1 MLIIIVAPVFYKRS
15 LCPMGFSDTRLQKA
29 VAICFLNKI
38 STELKFVLSTFILV
52 NLKFLNFFVCL
63 VLHATPDSLRLDN
76 WGTWRRC

>member
-15 LCPMGFSDTRLQKA
+15 LCPMGFRDTRLQKA

-38 STELKFVLSTFILV
+38 STELKFVSSTFILV

-63 VLHATPDSLRLDN
+63 FYMQPLTAS
-76 WGTWRRC
+76 G